1 MYKLAVKT
9 QNLILMI
16 KSMFKFHTLVCKCS
30 SMEPHFAFFSLR
42 SAAMQLKK
50 RFVRT
55 QI

>member
-1 MYKLAVKT
+1 MTNEPPIVA
-9 QNLILMI
+9 LIASQ
-16 KSMFKFHTLVCKCS
+16 SMFKFHTLVCKCS